1 MAHTELMRQIS
12 VGFSNLPTGEGLK
25 NAVNLIGQRLTTPYA
40 PPRSLMQLVVIVVLL
55 LVAVLLIVGT
65 LVTTTPLGVPKTR
78 SGPDDIAAQD
88 MLTKIQNMASA
99 GQYDPT
105 LCPLTLKD
113 LTVGGSQVAG
123 PLYSGV
129 NYFPDALF
137 EWQLDYPND
146 PDPME
151 FAIRTNPA
159 SIINNVCVDLYLR
172 KLQNEY
178 PQSISV

>member
-1 MAHTELMRQIS
+1 MFVCSSIR
-12 VGFSNLPTGEGLK
+12 
-25 NAVNLIGQRLTTPYA
+25 
-40 PPRSLMQLVVIVVLL
+40 
-55 LVAVLLIVGT
+55 
-65 LVTTTPLGVPKTR
+65 
-78 SGPDDIAAQD
+78 
-88 MLTKIQNMASA
+88 
-99 GQYDPT
+99 
-105 LCPLTLKD
+105 
-113 LTVGGSQVAG
+113 TVGGSQVAG

-178 PQSISV
+178 PQSISDEDVRGWLAVGLTANWTIRPQELDA